1 MDGENMETDSIKI
14 QELFIVKIVFQLAMD
29 EILRLIHYLQV
40 VNVVDIKSVVTYF
53 SLSLFYSGFRLK
65 SINNFTF
72 VFISQHFEVFVK
84 NHFNDVKCLI
94 YFIDVVTLNIS
105 FLNE

>member
-1 MDGENMETDSIKI
+1 METDSIKV

-29 EILRLIHYLQV
+29 EILRLVHYLQV
-40 VNVVDIKSVVTYF
+40 VNVVDVKRVVTNF
-53 SLSLFYSGFRLK
+53 ALSLFNCGFRLK

-72 VFISQHFEVFVK
+72 VFISQHFKVFVK

-94 YFIDVVTLNIS
+94 QFVDVVALNIS